1 MRLDEFQQIIARH
14 KGLRDDPAVL
24 DAQIEG
30 TDKFN
35 RPGKVPNPTPTYR
48 YIFNDGTTLEARSQA
63 GGDIQI
69 TNPGTAENK
78 AGVQDPT
85 DPNKAPE
92 TKTFPDGTERQW
104 DPAKRDWVII
114 ATKPQG
120 PAEATPPD
128 IHTNPDGSQSVFN
141 PATGKYEPYANAK
154 PAAAG
159 PAPGTEAIPS
169 ADRPGQTTDLAA
181 VKSQAQMTWDSL
193 TADVQAGR
201 ITPEQRTQ
209 KWSSYYTATV
219 APALEAANREAVAE
233 AERQRRRQTQ
243 ADTIAQQAAARAG
256 RTEERQSTTAE
267 RTAKTAE
274 DRLAL
279 DTQKASYDR
288 GQDAVSNAL
297 KLLQYQVDPS
307 FSPALA
313 GIYNRIMPGAFQPNA
328 FQTAL
333 PDLDAIAQAHIGP
346 LLDMH
351 ASPVTGPTAQ
361 GAAALTAAQPPG
373 QAPPDP
379 LANVP
384 ITPRAPYPQP
394 GGTGVVGRFGQ

>member
-1 MRLDEFQQIIARH
+1 
-14 KGLRDDPAVL
+14 
-24 DAQIEG
+24 
-30 TDKFN
+30 
-35 RPGKVPNPTPTYR
+35 
-48 YIFNDGTTLEARSQA
+48 
-63 GGDIQI
+63 
-69 TNPGTAENK
+69 
-78 AGVQDPT
+78 
-85 DPNKAPE
+85 
-92 TKTFPDGTERQW
+92 
-104 DPAKRDWVII
+104 
-114 ATKPQG
+114 
-120 PAEATPPD
+120 
-128 IHTNPDGSQSVFN
+128 
-141 PATGKYEPYANAK
+141 
-154 PAAAG
+154 
-159 PAPGTEAIPS
+159 
-169 ADRPGQTTDLAA
+169 
-181 VKSQAQMTWDSL
+181 
-193 TADVQAGR
+193 VQAGR

-209 KWSSYYTATV
+209 KWNSYYTATV